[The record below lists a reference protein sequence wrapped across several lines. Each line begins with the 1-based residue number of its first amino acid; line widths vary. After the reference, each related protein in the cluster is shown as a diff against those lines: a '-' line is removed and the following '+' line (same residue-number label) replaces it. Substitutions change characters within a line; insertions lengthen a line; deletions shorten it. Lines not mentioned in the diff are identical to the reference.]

1 MFTHVSPVTY
11 PHRLM
16 VLLMALCFY
25 VAGFFK
31 NLLCLPR
38 PPSPP
43 VTPLQKCQD
52 WSLPSHHAVLNVN
65 VPWFVWFYVI
75 FNYSIT
81 TPVLVAVFSLI
92 AVWSFSVMFSRMYLG
107 VHSPADILTGGI
119 LGCFVLATWLRV
131 HESIEVFLSNTPS
144 PLSLLGLVCVV
155 VLLLSLHPDPSPRTI
170 IFAETVCMVGVAI
183 GFVFGHALTPPT
195 LQGRGLLEDVGLYS
209 SWWSIMACA
218 IVRYVLGLL
227 ALVTAKAAAETVTRS
242 LLMMVGQVAGVTT
255 VCIKR
260 KSDVNSD
267 RVHFSP
273 HFIVL
278 QDSGGM
284 EWNCKPLT
292 WNRDRTI
299 NVDIPVKFLSYSA
312 MGAVAMTI
320 CPTLFSWVGI

>member
-1 MFTHVSPVTY
+1 
-11 PHRLM
+11 
-16 VLLMALCFY
+16 MALCFY

-65 VPWFVWFYVI
+65 VPWFVWFYII
-75 FNYSIT
+75 FNYSISALAM
-81 TPVLVAVFSLI
+81 VVVFSLI
-92 AVWSFSVMFSRMYLG
+92 LVWSVCVMFSRIYLG

-119 LGCFVLATWLRV
+119 LGCFVLAVWLQV
-131 HESIEVFLSNTPS
+131 HESVDHFLSNSPS
-144 PLSLLGLVCVV
+144 LLSLLGIVCVV
-155 VLLLSLHPDPSPRTI
+155 ILLLSLHPDPCPRTI
-170 IFAETVCMVGVAI
+170 IFAETVCMTGVAM

-195 LQGRGLLEDVGLYS
+195 LWGHGLLESIGLYS
-209 SWWSIMACA
+209 SWWSAVACG
-218 IVRYVLGLL
+218 IVRYLLGLL
-227 ALVTAKAAAETVTRS
+227 ALDRAKAGSERIARS
-242 LLMMVGQVAGVTT
+242 LLMLVGQVAGVTT

-260 KSDVNSD
+260 KSEVNSE

-284 EWNCKPLT
+284 EQNCKLLT
-292 WNRDRTI
+292 WNWDKTV
-299 NVDIPVKFLSYSA
+299 NVDIPVKFLSYSV
-312 MGAVAMTI
+312 MGAVAITI
-320 CPTLFSWVGI
+320 CPALFSWVGI